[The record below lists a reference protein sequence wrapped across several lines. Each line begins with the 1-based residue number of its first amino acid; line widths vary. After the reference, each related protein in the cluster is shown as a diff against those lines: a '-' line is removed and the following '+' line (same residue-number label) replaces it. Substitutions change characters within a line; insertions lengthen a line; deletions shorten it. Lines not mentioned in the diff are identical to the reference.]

1 MGLMGTI
8 HRPPRTEKCAYL
20 YIFGFHDAIHNFK
33 NYFVTVFLV
42 ISFQFSANK
51 RYPNR
56 PQKIYE
62 KYKIKFGK
70 ERKKNDQS
78 GQKLRNLV
86 HENETESGIILVGME
101 RAIFIQYL

>member
-1 MGLMGTI
+1 MALFKTQ
-8 HRPPRTEKCAYL
+8 PKTQNYAYQ
-20 YIFGFHDAIHNFK
+20 YIFGSHDTIYTLK

-62 KYKIKFGK
+62 KHKIKFGK